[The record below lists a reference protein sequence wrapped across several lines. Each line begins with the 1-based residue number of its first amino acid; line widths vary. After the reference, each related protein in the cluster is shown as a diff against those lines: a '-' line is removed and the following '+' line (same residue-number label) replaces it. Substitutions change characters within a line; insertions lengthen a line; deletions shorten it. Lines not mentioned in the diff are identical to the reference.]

1 MAKRPLI
8 VFLLFVVGG
17 LGNLSA
23 ADKTSFG
30 LGVGSLYN
38 GLGGNF
44 ALIKADD
51 LKFVSVGCSEYM
63 SSSLEGTSVTC
74 GVGVGWLRSDIFTE
88 KNSKHGLGLN
98 VALDYDEFYSELE
111 PSIRIPYVFFFRGL
125 HRRGWNLGVA
135 PLVRWSA
142 EEGTDLGVM
151 LEVGYQF

>member
-1 MAKRPLI
+1 MIRRWFI
-8 VFLLFVVGG
+8 VSLLVVAGG
-17 LGNLSA
+17 VSTLSA

-30 LGVGSLYN
+30 LGVGALYN

-51 LKFVSVGCSEYM
+51 LKYISVGCSEFM
-63 SSSLEGTSVTC
+63 SSSIDGTFVTC
-74 GVGVGWLRSDIFTE
+74 GVGIGWLKSNILTK

-98 VALDYDEFYSELE
+98 IALDYDQFDSKVE

-125 HRRGWNLGVA
+125 DRRGWNLGVA
-135 PLVRWSA
+135 PLVRWDTD
-142 EEGTDLGVM
+142 GTDLGVM

>member
-1 MAKRPLI
+1 MARRSLI
-8 VFLLFVVGG
+8 AFLLFVSAGA
-17 LGNLSA
+17 GNLSA
-23 ADKTSFG
+23 ADTTSFG
-30 LGVGSLYN
+30 FGVGSLYS

-51 LKFVSVGCSEYM
+51 LKFVSVGCSEYT
-63 SSSLEGTSVTC
+63 SSSLDGRSVTC
-74 GVGVGWLRSDIFTE
+74 GVGVGWLRSDILTK
-88 KNSKHGLGLN
+88 KNNKHGLGLN
-98 VALDYDEFYSELE
+98 VALDYDGFYSEFE

>member
-1 MAKRPLI
+1 MIRRWFI
-8 VFLLFVVGG
+8 VSLLVVAGG
-17 LGNLSA
+17 VSTLSA

-30 LGVGSLYN
+30 LGVGALYN

-51 LKFVSVGCSEYM
+51 LKYISVGCSEFT
-63 SSSLEGTSVTC
+63 SSSLDGTFVTC
-74 GVGVGWLRSDIFTE
+74 GVGIGWLKSNILTK

-98 VALDYDEFYSELE
+98 IALDYDQINSKVE

-125 HRRGWNLGVA
+125 DRRGWNLGVA
-135 PLVRWSA
+135 PLVRWGTY
-142 EEGTDLGVM
+142 GTDLGVM